1 MGAAI
6 MTAANAMQVKEHTL
20 SRDTQS
26 DADLL
31 VRRLGDTLHRLNEQI
46 EAAVK
51 AGATVELIR
60 ASRFHNGAGQWGDQ
74 MIPLIRVPDIPD
86 SND

>member
-6 MTAANAMQVKEHTL
+6 MTAANAVQSNERALSPDEQPSADTL
-20 SRDTQS
+20 IK
-26 DADLL
+26 
-31 VRRLGDTLHRLNEQI
+31 RLADTLHRLNEQI

-60 ASRFHNGAGQWGDQ
+60 ASRYHNGAGQWGDQ
-74 MIPLIRVPDIPD
+74 MTPIVRLPDIPD
-86 SND
+86 RHD